1 MVIDREVGGSTMVR
15 VSMDVKDMLDT
26 EKIIPREPLS
36 DCIGRLILELRDF
49 RDERAGLKKE
59 TPCKE
64 VKIPTPLAGNIPVT
78 ELKAD
83 SLLDV
88 YTQT

>member
-59 TPCKE
+59 RPHNE
-64 VKIPTPLAGNIPVT
+64 LKIPTPLPGNVVVT

-83 SLLDV
+83 QL
-88 YTQT
+88 Q